1 MPLPRL
7 FAEGRTRQF
16 AGLVA
21 CGLGR
26 TGAAVGAALLARY
39 TFDALIRRPDTLMVD
54 TVGWMVAGF
63 AGIALAFAGL
73 RVLEGVTVEALG
85 QSYVASTRLR
95 LLDHLLDLPV
105 RRLRERRRGHLML
118 RFIGDLNAVRLWIS
132 NGVARIVV
140 AGLTTAGTIGVL
152 AVLNL
157 HIAVTVLVVLSVMG
171 VLLAVSAKPLSER
184 VRMARRRRSQ
194 LAGNLGEK
202 LSEAVVVQAFG
213 RSSKERDQLKRQNA
227 RLVSAMVAQAR
238 LSSLV
243 RVLPEVAA
251 TLAAGLVILV
261 GVIEIGHGRATP
273 GTIVG
278 ALTILGVLTAPL
290 TDLSRVFD
298 YWRRYGVARRK
309 IEEFLSVPSLSA
321 PPERNEEL
329 APGGGALRFEA
340 VSVTDS
346 VEHLTMDVA
355 PGSVVALVGP
365 NGAGKSTL
373 LMLAAGLIPPDSG
386 RILIDE
392 QDLARCTV
400 PSIRDV
406 VGIVSPDLPLL
417 RGSVGWNLR
426 YRLPDASDEAV
437 DRVIRLCGLADA
449 IRALPKGLET
459 RIQEGGRN
467 VSAGVRQRLMLA
479 RALLG
484 APPILLLDEVDAELD
499 REGCQAVDA
508 ILRDRKGTTVI
519 ATHDLERLLSADV
532 ICCMEQ
538 GRIVEYGPRDE
549 VLGRPG
555 PTTRL
560 FAIDPI
566 TAGAFRIPL
575 YPADQ
580 RPA

>member
-63 AGIALAFAGL
+63 AGIAFAFAGL
-73 RVLEGVTVEALG
+73 RVLEGVAVEALG
-85 QSYVASTRLR
+85 QSYVASVRLR

-132 NGVARIVV
+132 NGVARIIV
-140 AGLTTAGTIGVL
+140 AGFTTAGTLGVL
-152 AVLNL
+152 AVLNI
-157 HIAVTVLVVLSVMG
+157 HIALTVAAVLLIVV
-171 VLLAVSAKPLSER
+171 VLLAASARPLSER

-213 RSSKERDQLKRQNA
+213 RSSTERDQVKRQNA
-227 RLVSAMVAQAR
+227 RLVTAMVAQAR
-238 LSSLV
+238 LSSFV
-243 RVLPEVAA
+243 RALPEVAA

-278 ALTILGVLTAPL
+278 ALTILGILTTPL
-290 TDLSRVFD
+290 SDLSRVFD

-321 PPERNEEL
+321 SPERSERL
-329 APGGGALRFEA
+329 APGRGRLRFDA
-340 VSVTDS
+340 VSVTGS
-346 VEHLTMDVA
+346 VEQVTMDVA
-355 PGSVVALVGP
+355 PGTVVALVGP
-365 NGAGKSTL
+365 NGAGKSTS

-386 RILIDE
+386 RVFIDE

-400 PSIRDV
+400 HSIRDA
-406 VGIVSPDLPLL
+406 VGVVSPDLPLL

-426 YRLPDASDEAV
+426 YRLPTASDEAV
-437 DRVIRLCGLADA
+437 DRVVRLCGLTDP
-449 IRALPKGLET
+449 IRGLSEGLDT

-467 VSAGVRQRLMLA
+467 LSAGVRQRLMLA

-499 REGCQAVDA
+499 REGCQAVDT
-508 ILRDRKGTTVI
+508 ILRDRKATTVV
-519 ATHDLERLLSADV
+519 ATHDLERLLSADA

-538 GRIVEYGPRDE
+538 GRIVEFGPRDE

-566 TAGAFRIPL
+566 TAGAFRIPF
-575 YPADQ
+575 YPADH